1 VVGSTLG
8 LLGAVRAAD
17 VGVELRAGLD
27 TEILGR
33 LGGRRRGW
41 LAVRVGLD
49 VARPVRRRRSA
60 FAGCPAWRQGPAD
73 SHAQFFQLGLH
84 LLPVLLRRRK
94 LEVLLVEPRGNLLVL
109 FIAVAVERILGLE
122 IQMIVFL
129 NEVA

>member
-17 VGVELRAGLD
+17 FGVELRAGLD
-27 TEILGR
+27 SEILGR
-33 LGGRRRGW
+33 LGGRRRGS

-60 FAGCPAWRQGPAD
+60 FAGCPGWRQGPAD

-84 LLPVLLRRRK
+84 LLPVLLRLRK
-94 LEVLLVEPRGNLLVL
+94 LEVLLVEPLGNLLVL

-129 NEVA
+129 DEVA